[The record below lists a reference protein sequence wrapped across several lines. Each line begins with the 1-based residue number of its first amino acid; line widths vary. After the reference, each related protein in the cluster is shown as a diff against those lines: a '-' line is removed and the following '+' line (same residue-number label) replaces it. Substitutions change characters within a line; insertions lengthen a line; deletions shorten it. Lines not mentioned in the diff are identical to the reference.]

1 MLLELRR
8 WVVPPGHQVQLQ
20 EVTWAEL
27 ESILAELG
35 DRGNPRLSYS
45 HGTLELM
52 SPSPEHEDHKNILSD
67 LVAILLEESD
77 IEFRDLG
84 STTFKN
90 EQMNQAVEPDAC
102 FYIEHE
108 LEVRGKRQIDL
119 TVDPP
124 PDLAIEID
132 ITARTRFNNY
142 AALGVPELWRYN
154 GTTLEISVLQK
165 GQYVASAQSLH
176 FPDLPLTEV
185 IPNYLEQSRTTG
197 RTALLRS
204 FRRWVQAHMG

>member
-8 WVVPPGHQVQLQ
+8 WVVPPGHQVQLK

-27 ESILAELG
+27 ECILEELG
-35 DRGNPRLSYS
+35 DRSNPRLSYS

-52 SPSPEHEDHKNILSD
+52 SPSPEHEDHKDILSH
-67 LVAILLEESD
+67 LVEILLEEAD
-77 IEFRDLG
+77 IEFRNLG

-90 EQMNQAVEPDAC
+90 QQMDQAVEPDAC

-108 LEVRGKRQIDL
+108 AEIRGKRRIDL

-142 AALGVPELWRYN
+142 ADLGVPELWRYN
-154 GTTLEISVLQK
+154 GSTLEISVLRE
-165 GQYVASAQSLH
+165 GQYVDSERSLH
-176 FPDLPLTEV
+176 FPNLPIMEV
-185 IPNYLEQSRTTG
+185 IPDYLEQSRTSG
-197 RTALLRS
+197 RTSLLRS
-204 FRRWVQAHMG
+204 FRRWVQDRMG